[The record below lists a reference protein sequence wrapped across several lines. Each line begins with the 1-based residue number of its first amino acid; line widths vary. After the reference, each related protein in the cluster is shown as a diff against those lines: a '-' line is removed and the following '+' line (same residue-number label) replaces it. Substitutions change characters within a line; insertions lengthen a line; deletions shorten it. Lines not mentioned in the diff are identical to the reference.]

1 MDWSYLSLPEHTI
14 KQEEETEDE
23 RDRRTTAEDMGQSGE
38 EESGLEEPMI
48 DSPNNLQDGV
58 PGSDGSCDPGTRLPN
73 GKCFSKVVTPYVPF
87 TVYGPNLMY
96 FILINNDSI
105 LSDVSK
111 DCQRFTINI

>member
-1 MDWSYLSLPEHTI
+1 
-14 KQEEETEDE
+14 
-23 RDRRTTAEDMGQSGE
+23 MGQSGE
-38 EESGLEEPMI
+38 EGSGLEEPMI

-73 GKCFSKVVTPYVPF
+73 GKCFSKIVSPYVPS
-87 TVYGPNLMY
+87 TVYSPNLMY
-96 FILINNDSI
+96 VILNTNDPI